1 MENSKFEQP
10 DLIAVVKACT
20 HSRCAGSLLS
30 TSKAVEELRIRSG
43 DFVTP
48 DDEMAA
54 AISKAAIVLGCTI
67 VFDERAGADT
77 LNMTPRQ
84 IGGRATQR
92 KKPARGHV
100 AGVGWRRSA
109 NSAG

>member
-1 MENSKFEQP
+1 MGDRKFGRA

-30 TSKAVEELRIRSG
+30 TSKAIEELRIRSG

-48 DDEMAA
+48 DEEMAA
-54 AISKAAIVLGCTI
+54 GISKAAIVLGCTI

-77 LNMTPRQ
+77 LDMTPRQ
-84 IGGRATQR
+84 ISSRATQR
-92 KKPARGHV
+92 KKPARGQV
-100 AGVGWRRSA
+100 AGVGRRRSA

>member
-1 MENSKFEQP
+1 MDNSKFDRA

-30 TSKAVEELRIRSG
+30 TSKAIEELRIRSG

-48 DDEMAA
+48 DEEMAA

-92 KKPARGHV
+92 KKPARANV
-100 AGVGWRRSA
+100 AGPGRRSA

>member
-1 MENSKFEQP
+1 MDNTKFDRA

-30 TSKAVEELRIRSG
+30 TSKAIEELRIRSG

-48 DDEMAA
+48 DEEMAE

-84 IGGRATQR
+84 IGRRATQR
-92 KKPARGHV
+92 KEPARANV
-100 AGVGWRRSA
+100 AGLGWHRLT
-109 NSAG
+109 